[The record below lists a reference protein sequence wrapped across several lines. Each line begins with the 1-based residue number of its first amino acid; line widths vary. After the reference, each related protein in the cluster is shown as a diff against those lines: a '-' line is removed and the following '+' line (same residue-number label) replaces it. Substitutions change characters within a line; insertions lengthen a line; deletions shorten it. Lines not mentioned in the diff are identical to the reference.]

1 MISLGSTSSG
11 PRGYTTQ
18 SLYLGCGAIAR
29 IKEEKAQDMERKG
42 DSWGP
47 FPEEDGKVVAT
58 LAGTLVG
65 HLIQAYHAGLPFN
78 PRDEISW
85 GQTSLEGSHPE
96 TLAEARRIY
105 RWYLEN
111 VAPEKWG
118 RYSGHEVPVVI
129 PEAAYG
135 HRFTGAIDLLTEED
149 GREWINDFKLLG
161 REDKHHA
168 EKYGIRHQAFLY
180 ARARQLEGHEIAGVR
195 YLTIIRTK
203 EPRLINLEFPGLEE
217 ERLRFI
223 DNFFE
228 TVKAKRAN
236 PRPEPSESSCLA
248 YGRRCSLLGDDGIC
262 ALL

>member
-1 MISLGSTSSG
+1 
-11 PRGYTTQ
+11 
-18 SLYLGCGAIAR
+18 
-29 IKEEKAQDMERKG
+29 MERKG

-65 HLIQAYHAGLPFN
+65 HLVQSYHAGKKLDAREVIAWGEN
-78 PRDEISW
+78 P
-85 GQTSLEGSHPE
+85 LEDSHPA

-105 RWYLEN
+105 KWYLEN

-118 RYSGHEVPVVI
+118 RYSGHEVPITI

-135 HRFTGAIDLLTEED
+135 HKLTGAIDLLTTDED
-149 GREWINDFKLLG
+149 GREWVSDFKVRG
-161 REDKHHA
+161 RENPLA
-168 EKYGIRHQAFLY
+168 MQEAGLRLQAFLY
-180 ARARQLEGHEIAGVR
+180 ARARQLEGREIAGVR

-262 ALL
+262 QLL